1 MATFTTYNSIGIA
14 EDVSDVI
21 VTITPSDTPMYTM
34 FKSEKVH
41 NRTFSYLED
50 SLRAAASNAKV
61 EGATQSDITLGN
73 PTERTGTCQIIS
85 ETFKISET
93 SDAVKT
99 YGRAKETAYQMGRTL
114 KNIKRD
120 VEYAFCGASNAAAT
134 GDASTAREMASID
147 QLISTTLDAG
157 ANATDAMTEAKL
169 LTLGQT
175 CYTNGSDPNV
185 FMIKP
190 ADAQIVAGFAAASGR
205 NREFAQTKSLVNAID
220 LYVSPYGEYKVVL
233 NRHQM
238 TTHAFL
244 IDPAMF
250 KTCVL
255 RPFARTLLAKVGD
268 ADSHSITGEMSLKHN
283 SFADSGMITG
293 LS

>member
-50 SLRAAASNAKV
+50 SLRAAAANAKV
-61 EGATQSDITLGN
+61 EGADQADITLGN

-93 SDAVKT
+93 SDSVKT

-120 VEYAFCGASNAAAT
+120 VEYAFCGAINAVAA
-134 GDASTAREMASID
+134 GNASTAREMASID
-147 QLISTTLDAG
+147 QLISTTIDAG
-157 ANATDAMTEAKL
+157 SNSTDAMTEAKL
-169 LTLGQT
+169 LSIGQS
-175 CYTNGSDPNV
+175 CYSNGSDPSV

-190 ADAQIVAGFAAASGR
+190 ADSQIVADMAASSGR
-205 NREFAQTKSLVNAID
+205 NREFASTKSLVNAID

-244 IDPAMF
+244 IDPSMF
-250 KTCVL
+250 KSCVL
-255 RPFARTLLAKVGD
+255 RPFTRTLLAKTGD
-268 ADSHSITGEMSLKHN
+268 ADKHSVTGEMSLKHN